1 MVVKLKQKFN
11 KRAAVMCKERCGLG
25 QNVLGTDRPAVIRAP
40 NSDEKKSGKNNLNG
54 NVAQAAI

>member
-1 MVVKLKQKFN
+1 MKLKQKFLKN
-11 KRAAVMCKERCGLG
+11 AAVMVMCKERCGLG